1 MVQSRAWS
9 REKMKPLEPWQ
20 VVSSREI
27 FSAPPWIHLSRQTVR
42 LPDGRIVDDYHKIQ
56 LLDFVVIVAQ
66 TADGNILVERQYKH
80 GLGRVALMLP
90 AGALHNGEDA
100 LAAAKR
106 ELLEETG
113 YASDDW
119 SFLGKFTANANY
131 GCGTMHLFAA
141 RGVRKISTIN
151 SDDLEEMEILFMLP
165 NELFAA
171 ICEGDMPALSS
182 AAAIALAT
190 HPEICRL
197 QKISSSKA

>member
-1 MVQSRAWS
+1 
-9 REKMKPLEPWQ
+9 MKPLKPWQ

-27 FSAPPWIHLSRQTVR
+27 YSAPPWIHLSRQTVR
-42 LPDGRIVDDYHKIQ
+42 LSDGRVVDDYHKIQ
-56 LLDFVVIVAQ
+56 LLDFAVIVAQ
-66 TADGNILVERQYKH
+66 TANGDILVERQYRH

-90 AGALHNGEDA
+90 AGALQNGEDA
-100 LAAAKR
+100 MAAAKR

-113 YASDDW
+113 YASDVW
-119 SFLGKFTANANY
+119 NFLGKFTANANY

-151 SDDLEEMEILFMLP
+151 SDDLEEMEILFMP
-165 NELFAA
+165 PDELFTA
-171 ICEGDMPALSS
+171 ICKGDMSALSS

-190 HPEICRL
+190 HPEISRL

>member
-1 MVQSRAWS
+1 
-9 REKMKPLEPWQ
+9 MKPLEPWQ
-20 VVSSREI
+20 VLSGHEI
-27 FSAPPWIHLSRQTVR
+27 YSAPPWIHLSRQTVR
-42 LPDGRIVDDYHKIQ
+42 LADGRVVDDYHKIQ
-56 LLDFVVIVAQ
+56 LLDFAVIVAQ

-90 AGALHNGEDA
+90 AGALLNGEDA

-113 YASDDW
+113 HASDDW

-141 RGVRKISTIN
+141 RGIRKISAIN
-151 SDDLEEMEILFMLP
+151 SDDLEEMEILFMP
-165 NELFAA
+165 PDELFAG
-171 ICEGDMPALSS
+171 ICQGEMPALSS

-190 HPEICRL
+190 HPKICQI
-197 QKISSSKA
+197 QKISSSKARP